1 MKKEGL
7 KMPAGKI
14 AVQLYYCKPERSNID
29 GTITTKDGI
38 ILQDAIKK
46 NIDVLEFSSHPWV
59 GRVIA
64 SGSDNVNAG
73 DFVYLSIY
81 LGETIEANPRSLDMI
96 IYEKSELIVIPEV
109 RILCIDNDLD
119 IKRYTKFGI

>member
-1 MKKEGL
+1 MKKQGL

-46 NIDVLEFSSHPWV
+46 NIDVLEFSSHPWI
-59 GRVIA
+59 GKVIA
-64 SGSDNVNAG
+64 SDSDNVNAG
-73 DFVYLSIY
+73 DFIYLSVY
-81 LGETIEANPRSLDMI
+81 LGETIETNPRSLDMI
-96 IYEKSELIVIPEV
+96 IYEKEELIVIPEV
-109 RILCIDNDLD
+109 RILCIDKDLD

>member
-1 MKKEGL
+1 MKKQGL
-7 KMPAGKI
+7 KMPEGKI

-38 ILQDAIKK
+38 ILQDALKK
-46 NIDVLEFSSHPWV
+46 SIDILEFSSHPWV
-59 GRVIA
+59 GKVIA
-64 SGSDNVNAG
+64 SGSDKINAG

-81 LGETIEANPRSLDMI
+81 LGEIIESNPRSLDMI
-96 IYEKSELIVIPEV
+96 IYEMEELIVIPEV

-119 IKRYTKFGI
+119 IKKYKKFGI

>member
-1 MKKEGL
+1 MKKQGL
-7 KMPAGKI
+7 KMLAGKI

-38 ILQDAIKK
+38 ILQDALKK
-46 NIDVLEFSSHPWV
+46 SVDVLEFSSHPWV
-59 GRVIA
+59 GKVIA
-64 SGSDNVNAG
+64 SGSDNLNAG

-96 IYEKSELIVIPEV
+96 IYEKEELIVIPEV